1 MNASKNNIFF
11 SFLSFKL
18 RQLSII
24 QLFNLFLLIAIN
36 LAVSMKTN
44 AEQEERNTTEASVEK
59 YEKATFAGG
68 CFWCMEAPFDVL
80 DGVLSTTSGYI
91 GGNTE
96 DPTYEEISTG
106 QTGHTEAVEIVYD
119 PSKVT
124 YPELLKVFWENIDP
138 TTVNR
143 QFADVGTQYRT
154 GIFYH
159 SEEQKKFAEASKAE
173 LEKSK
178 KYEGSIVTEI
188 TPASSFYKAE
198 EYHQD
203 YYQKN
208 PYHYNR
214 YKYGSG
220 RADYIEKMKNK
231 K

>member
-1 MNASKNNIFF
+1 
-11 SFLSFKL
+11 
-18 RQLSII
+18 
-24 QLFNLFLLIAIN
+24 
-36 LAVSMKTN
+36 MKTN

-96 DPTYEEISTG
+96 DPSYKEISTG
-106 QTGHTEAVEIVYD
+106 QTGHTEAVKIVYD

-159 SEEQKKFAEASKAE
+159 SEEQKQFAEASRAE
-173 LEKSK
+173 LEKSG

-220 RADYIEKMKNK
+220 RADYIEKIKNK